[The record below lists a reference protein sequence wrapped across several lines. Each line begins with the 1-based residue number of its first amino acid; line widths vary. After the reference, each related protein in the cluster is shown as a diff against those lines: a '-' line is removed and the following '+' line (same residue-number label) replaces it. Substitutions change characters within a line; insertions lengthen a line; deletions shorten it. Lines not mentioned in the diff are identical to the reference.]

1 MIEEL
6 QRAEFFHGFDEQALA
21 DIASFAER
29 RTWEKGATIFERDA
43 EARHVYLVVRGR
55 VRQGFEVGPGREVWF
70 QTIEPGGLFG
80 LPALIPPRAHN
91 IKAVASERTE
101 LIAIDADRLLAYL
114 EEHPRFGF
122 LFMERI
128 AKLYQRRLN
137 NCRLQVVHLLPVAD
151 SGPVLD

>member
-1 MIEEL
+1 MIEDL
-6 QRAEFFHGFDEQALA
+6 QRAEFFQGFDEKALA
-21 DIASFAER
+21 DIAAFAER
-29 RTWEKGATIFERDA
+29 RTCEKGETIFERDA
-43 EARHVYLVVRGR
+43 EARFVYLVVKGR
-55 VRQGFEVGPGREVWF
+55 VRQGFEVGPGRDVWF

-91 IKAVASERTE
+91 IRSVASERTE
-101 LIAIDADRLLAYL
+101 LIAIDADRLLEYL

-137 NCRLQVVHLLPVAD
+137 NCRLQVVHLLPVGE
-151 SGPVLD
+151 SGPLLD